1 MSTPTSGTRRS
12 NAAYRNV
19 DRLFEDSAAQTGVI
33 ERRYTIAG
41 RSVLM
46 RFSGAAMLDRIGA
59 AFAHLE
65 TVAALPIDAQPVL
78 RINIWDSVSTGA
90 EAPPVLG
97 GELAGDSSGPIY
109 YFEEDGVQA
118 IARWNTLS
126 VYDSVAGEAWY
137 WAPDAAEMLSWDWAS
152 PMRMILH
159 WWLGRDGILQVHG
172 GAVGVPTGGVL
183 VVGRGGSGKST
194 TTLSCLNGAVNTGL
208 QYAGDD
214 FVAIATQPAPYVHS
228 LYGSGKLESHH
239 LERFPNLLAAVANP
253 IQGPND
259 KAVVY
264 AERYLP
270 GVSTAGFPLLAVV
283 VPRVAGV
290 RDTRVVPA
298 SKGAALAA
306 LAPSTLFQLHPPHPD
321 ALAGMA
327 SLVRQVP
334 CFTLEL
340 GTDLEQISTSIV
352 GLLEGL

>member
-1 MSTPTSGTRRS
+1 MSAPTSGLRRS

-19 DRLFEDSAAQTGVI
+19 DRLFEGSAAQTGVI

-46 RFSGAAMLDRIGA
+46 RFSGSAMLDRIGA

-65 TVAALPIDAQPVL
+65 TNAALQLDARPAL
-78 RINIWDSVSTGA
+78 RINIWDSASTGA

-109 YFEEDGVQA
+109 YLEEDGVQA

-172 GAVGVPTGGVL
+172 GAVGVAKGGVL

-194 TTLSCLNGAVNTGL
+194 TTLSCLNSGL

-214 FVAIATQPAPYVHS
+214 FVAIATQPAPYIHS

-239 LERFPNLLAAVANP
+239 IERFPNLHAAVANP

-298 SKGAALAA
+298 SKSAALAA
-306 LAPSTLFQLHPPHPD
+306 LAPSTLFQLHPPHPN

-340 GTDLEQISTSIV
+340 GTDLDQISTSIV